1 MTTFKDLKTA
11 YQHAVETG
19 SEEFVL
25 DGKVLVTGYVKY
37 LIEQLDMGG
46 ARNMQE
52 IYFREQ

>member
-1 MTTFKDLKTA
+1 MTTFKDLKNA

-52 IYFREQ
+52 IYLRER